1 MSTSITI
8 VRLLIF
14 TVLFVPPCCRGFK
27 DRRILNLY
35 EQGKYKNLRFCI
47 DIYILNAA
55 NKWYV
60 NCIGLVINST
70 NWYLQLDISDVN
82 DEIQKAVERIENRYR
97 SEEIILSNVSRVI
110 IGSPV
115 HGQLIHS
122 MPSKY
127 GHSGSRNAEIILEVT
142 RSLKNTY
149 CLKYLYK
156 HKINI
161 LMKIIYYTYFII
173 IIWIN

>member
-1 MSTSITI
+1 MQ
-8 VRLLIF
+8 RLNG
-14 TVLFVPPCCRGFK
+14 T
-27 DRRILNLY
+27 
-35 EQGKYKNLRFCI
+35 
-47 DIYILNAA
+47 
-55 NKWYV
+55 YV

-82 DEIQKAVERIENRYR
+82 DEIQKAVEIIENRYR
-97 SEEIILSNVSRVI
+97 SEDILLSNVSRLI
-110 IGSPV
+110 SGSPV
-115 HGQLIHS
+115 HGQLIDS
-122 MPSKY
+122 MPSKD

-161 LMKIIYYTYFII
+161 SIKIIYYTCII
-173 IIWIN
+173 IIICTN

>member
-1 MSTSITI
+1 M
-8 VRLLIF
+8 
-14 TVLFVPPCCRGFK
+14 
-27 DRRILNLY
+27 
-35 EQGKYKNLRFCI
+35 
-47 DIYILNAA
+47 
-55 NKWYV
+55 

-97 SEEIILSNVSRVI
+97 SEEIILSNVSGVI

-115 HGQLIHS
+115 HGQLINS
-122 MPSKY
+122 MPSKD
-127 GHSGSRNAEIILEVT
+127 GHSGSKNAEIILEVT

-161 LMKIIYYTYFII
+161 SMKIIYYTCLII
-173 IIWIN
+173 IIRIN